1 MVATPYLHGN
11 SEPCPACELRREVVA
26 RQVVRPL
33 APCNVCAGLGYLTFS
48 DAEIVQ
54 RTVDEARR
62 LYWPQ
67 FEQRVREHNRRDP

>member
-1 MVATPYLHGN
+1 MSATPYLCGN

-26 RQVVRPL
+26 RQVMRPL
-33 APCNVCAGLGYLTFS
+33 TPCNVCAGLGYLQFS

-62 LYWPQ
+62 LYWPA
-67 FEQRVREHNRRDP
+67 FECRVHEHNRLDP